1 MHLEWS
7 LFAIADRE
15 AIFDY
20 MEQDSQR
27 AAVVVDDRIEQQVEA
42 LEQFPEMGRQG
53 RETGT
58 RELVIQRTPYVAVY
72 RIAGGKVRILRI
84 LHGAQQW
91 PEEMPDDNEARD
103 S

>member
-20 MEQDSQR
+20 IEQDSPR

-42 LEQFPEMGRQG
+42 LEQFPEMGRKG
-53 RETGT
+53 REAGT

-72 RIAGGKVRILRI
+72 RFEGGVVLILRV
-84 LHGAQQW
+84 LHGAQEW
-91 PEEMPDDNEARD
+91 PKGMPETEE
-103 S
+103 